1 MSVGARSAAPESD
14 RVPMRTRIAYAMPA
28 FAMAVV
34 GIPFYVYVPKFY
46 TDVVGVDIGTMGV
59 ILLLMRIFD
68 GVIDP
73 FIGGASDRT
82 QSRWGRRRTWMLYGL
97 APFVVSLLA
106 TFIPP
111 TGMSPFS
118 AALWFTACMFAVSLF
133 WSMVQIP
140 YESLGAELSFDFDER
155 TSILGLRDGL
165 LVVGTVF
172 AAAAPAVVA
181 MAFGLGDDA
190 DAEREKFRLV
200 ALFFTPVLILACG
213 WCIAGVRENLRAQSR
228 QRAREE
234 SRQPAR
240 EESRQ
245 RAGEKSRQPAREES
259 RQPAGDTNTQPS
271 TNPWRAAGKLLG
283 NRPFVLL
290 LVSYTVTAIGSN
302 LPATLI
308 PYYVQYVIGDPDA
321 EKFLLLYFVTG
332 VLLLPFWIWLAKRI
346 GKKEAWI
353 ASGLINAASFACVF
367 FLDRGDSTAFA
378 VLIVISGLGF
388 GATQALPSS
397 MQADVIDYEELRSG
411 VRREGEIIGLWSVA
425 RKLAAALGVG
435 LALPVLGLVGYVPN
449 VQQSPEVIVT
459 LKALYALVPAVLTIV
474 GLLVAIN
481 YPISKRKHEAI
492 LDAIERRRAG
502 DTSVPDP
509 LAPTVDHPDADHPDA
524 DQPPTAPRPVAGP
537 AA

>member
-1 MSVGARSAAPESD
+1 MSAPEAG
-14 RVPMRTRIAYAMPA
+14 RVALRTRIAYAVPA

-34 GIPFYVYVPKFY
+34 GIPFYVYMPKFY
-46 TDVVGVDIGTMGV
+46 TDVVGVDIGTMGI

-97 APFVVSLLA
+97 APFVISLLA

-111 TGMSPFS
+111 AGMSPFS

-133 WSMVQIP
+133 WSVVQIP

-165 LVVGTVF
+165 LVIGTAF

-181 MAFGLGDDA
+181 FAFGLGDDA
-190 DAEREKFRLV
+190 AAEREKFRLV
-200 ALFFTPVLILACG
+200 ALFFTPVLLLACG
-213 WCIAGVRENLRAQSR
+213 WCIAAVRENSRAK
-228 QRAREE
+228 
-234 SRQPAR
+234 SRQPLR
-240 EESRQ
+240 
-245 RAGEKSRQPAREES
+245 EKSRQPVREES
-259 RQPAGDTNTQPS
+259 RQPS

-290 LVSYTVTAIGSN
+290 LVSYAVTAIGSN

-308 PYYVQYVIGDPDA
+308 PYYVQYVIGDPGA

-332 VLLLPFWIWLAKRI
+332 VLLLPFWIWLAKHI

-353 ASGLINAASFACVF
+353 ASSMINAASFACVF
-367 FLDRGDSTAFA
+367 FLDRGDSAAFA
-378 VLIVISGLGF
+378 VLIVISGIGF

-411 VRREGEIIGLWSVA
+411 ARREGEIIGLWSVA
-425 RKLAAALGVG
+425 RKFAAALGVG
-435 LALPVLGLVGYVPN
+435 LALPVLGYVGYVPN

-459 LKALYALVPAVLTIV
+459 LKALYALVPALLTIA

-481 YPISKRKHEAI
+481 YPISKAKHQAI
-492 LDAIERRRAG
+492 LEAIERRRAG
-502 DTSVPDP
+502 DTTHPDP
-509 LAPTVDHPDADHPDA
+509 LARDSGS
-524 DQPPTAPRPVAGP
+524 PRAAAQSAAGP